1 MIIWLQNKAQKGTK
15 VFALVL
21 FLLCSQLS
29 LASHVHAEND
39 VALEAC
45 SVCLVGQ
52 SAEFDDVILP
62 SVNHKP
68 LITNF
73 GVYTSTISA
82 PTVFDQSP
90 ISLHLRGP
98 PA

>member
-1 MIIWLQNKAQKGTK
+1 MINWLQNKIQKSTK
-15 VFALVL
+15 VLALVL

-29 LASHVHAEND
+29 LASHVHAESD

-52 SAEFDDVILP
+52 SAEFDDALY
-62 SVNHKP
+62 SNSTNHLQLKTFTDAYQNQKSTFYSNNAP
-68 LITNF
+68 LT
-73 GVYTSTISA
+73 
-82 PTVFDQSP
+82 
-90 ISLHLRGP
+90 LRLRGP